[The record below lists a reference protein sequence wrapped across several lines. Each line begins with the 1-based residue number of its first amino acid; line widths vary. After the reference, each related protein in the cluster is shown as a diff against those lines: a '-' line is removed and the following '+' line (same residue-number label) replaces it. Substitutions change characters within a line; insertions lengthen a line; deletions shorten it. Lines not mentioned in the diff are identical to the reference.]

1 MMAQSTVANFIEA
14 VKADPSL
21 IAEFKAA
28 VDIESYHKI
37 AKAHG
42 YDFTPEELNSE
53 LSEQSLEELA
63 MTINPGMAPRK
74 HLGS

>member
-1 MMAQSTVANFIEA
+1 MAQSTVAKFIEA

-21 IAEFKAA
+21 IAELKTA
-28 VDIESYHKI
+28 VDTESYHQV

-42 YDFTPEELNSE
+42 FDFTDEELHSE
-53 LSEQSLEELA
+53 LSQKALEELA
-63 MTINPGMAPRK
+63 MTINPGVAPRI